1 MNPIVIN
8 NSSSW
13 IQQILGVRVRSIGY
27 AAIALMFAGAA
38 VTAIATLHL
47 RSRYALQA
55 AVAARSKRASV
66 MHSLCTWETV
76 FEANSPIGLLAN
88 HEWVAARLSS
98 FPRHC
103 VSPADRVELDQLLQ
117 TLAVTQEPTQ
127 WQRMIDRRNELLR
140 VYTSSLNA
148 MVTL

>member
-1 MNPIVIN
+1 MK
-8 NSSSW
+8 SSQSW
-13 IQQILGVRVRSIGY
+13 TEQVLGVRFRSIGY
-27 AAIALMFAGAA
+27 AAVVLVFVGAA

-47 RSRYALQA
+47 RSRAALQA

-66 MHSLCTWETV
+66 MHSLCTRETV
-76 FEANSPIGLLAN
+76 FEANSPTGLLAN
-88 HEWVAARLSS
+88 HEWVAARLAS

-103 VSPADRVELDQLLQ
+103 VLPADRVELDQLLQ

-127 WQRMIDRRNELLR
+127 WQGAIDRRNELLR
-140 VYTSSLNA
+140 AYTSSLNA